1 RGSHSGSFR
10 IHSYTLIMTL
20 AALLLPL
27 TQARHLHDQLAL
39 GFAYDDA
46 DSSSGSASLSLN
58 SGDSESESDSN
69 SSESSDSLPAWHVN
83 PFHGLADS
91 FGDASYDSDA
101 SSSSSVEAETDSSYE
116 KIAQAAV
123 YATLHELRRQ
133 RIRHR
138 RSHTLRFFAR
148 VQEAAAPEWVNPC
161 GGVYQPDQSQPRE
174 ADVSSAAKRK
184 HLIALRNNTRIEY
197 WNIRQDA
204 NLDYGDIQAW
214 QREYKFL
221 PNMTRPTDVVK
232 LKTWYRHVQTFVGS
246 FAYLGKAQYKY
257 HKDHQLP
264 LGQSTEELHKLLV
277 SARSVLCE
285 IETTINASYPYSN
298 VAKLSQISRAAMLD
312 RLKFYT
318 PADGSKEA
326 DKRDLK
332 FTKQLYY
339 QFLDNMWKSL
349 RLALRKH
356 HRGSMERRQHAASAS
371 ASAISSVANSR
382 QTFSLESSESAAGLA
397 SVVAAASNDSG
408 CLNSAEC

>member
-1 RGSHSGSFR
+1 
-10 IHSYTLIMTL
+10 MAL

-27 TQARHLHDQLAL
+27 THARHLHDQLAQ

-46 DSSSGSASLSLN
+46 DSSSGSASASGSASLSLN
-58 SGDSESESDSN
+58 SGDSESDSS

-83 PFHGLADS
+83 PFHGLAGS

-101 SSSSSVEAETDSSYE
+101 SSSSGSSGSSSIEAETDGSYE

-123 YATLHELRRQ
+123 YATMRELRRQ

-148 VQEAAAPEWVNPC
+148 VQQGAAPEWVNPC
-161 GGVYQPDQSQPRE
+161 GGVYQPDQSQPR
-174 ADVSSAAKRK
+174 AVDISSAAKRK

-221 PNMTRPTDVVK
+221 PNMTRPTDVAK
-232 LKTWYRHVQTFVGS
+232 LKTWYRHIQTFVGS

-264 LGQSTEELHKLLV
+264 LGETTEELHKLLV

-298 VAKLSQISRAAMLD
+298 VAKLSHISKAAMLE

-326 DKRDLK
+326 DTRDLK

-356 HRGSMERRQHAASAS
+356 HRGSMERRQHAGSASSSSASAS
-371 ASAISSVANSR
+371 ASSSVANSR
-382 QTFSLESSESAAGLA
+382 QMFSLESSESAGLA
-397 SVVAAASNDSG
+397 SVVAAAPNDSG
-408 CLNSAEC
+408 CINSAEC